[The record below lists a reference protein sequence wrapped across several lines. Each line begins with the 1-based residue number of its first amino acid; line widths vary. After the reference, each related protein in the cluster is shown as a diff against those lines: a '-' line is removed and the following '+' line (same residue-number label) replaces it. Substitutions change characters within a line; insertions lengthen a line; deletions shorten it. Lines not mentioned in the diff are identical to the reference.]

1 MMYGGGGGGFMGGRM
16 MGRRMGLD
24 QDDEGGQLYDHKV
37 VVRLFDYLKPH
48 WALLLLTIGAMF
60 VYTATVVA
68 IPWLVHRIID
78 DYIPAGDLSGINS
91 IVALFV
97 AVAAIQFGANYV
109 HLRVMAFVGAR
120 VLYTLRVKLF
130 RHIHRLS
137 MSFFDRSE
145 VGMTMSRVQNDVQQ
159 IQDFLSVVVLTL
171 ADVVAFVGIVAV
183 MMLMDF
189 QLALITLTVIPLLF
203 LMLAIWQQY
212 ARRSFMRVRR
222 AIAVVNSGL
231 QENISGVR
239 VVQSLNREDANIRQF
254 GTANRENL
262 GANLEAT
269 RYTAALMPSV
279 EVLSALGL
287 ALVVFFGGRMV
298 LDGTLEV
305 GVLVA
310 FALYIQRFFEPVRNL
325 TMQYGSLQRAMASGA
340 RIFEMLDLHPD
351 FEDKPDAVEMDRA
364 RGDVRYEG
372 VGFFYEPDVPVLQ
385 GVDLEARAGET
396 VALVGPTGAGKT
408 TLVSLL
414 LRFYDVTEGRITLD
428 GHDVRDLSQDSLGR
442 QMSVVLQ
449 EPYLFSGTVRENIRY
464 NRVDATDEEV
474 ESAARAVGAHEFIE
488 RLSDGYDTEL
498 QERGGNLSV
507 GQRQLISFARALVA
521 DPRVLILDEATANI
535 DTQTEMRI
543 QRALGELLRG
553 RTALVIAHRLS
564 TVRNADKIV
573 VMEDGRKVEEGS
585 HDELMALDGLYA
597 RLQSY
602 SFESNGARETT
613 IDGVWNV
620 TINSPRGTQQGT
632 LELTARG
639 SSFGG
644 VWEGPRGRREFD
656 GGRFE
661 QGNLEWEIEMSGP
674 RGTMTLS
681 FSATLTGDQMSG
693 QVRFGSFG
701 EGSFLAERAR
711 SQAKPD
717 RAEDAD

>member
-1 MMYGGGGGGFMGGRM
+1 MMGGGGGFMGGRM
-16 MGRRMGLD
+16 MARRMGLD
-24 QDDEGGQLYDHKV
+24 QEDEGGQLYDHKV

-48 WALLLLTIGAMF
+48 WLLLLLTVGAMF
-60 VYTATVVA
+60 LYTATVVA
-68 IPWLVHRIID
+68 IPWLVQRIID
-78 DYIPAGDLSGINS
+78 DYIRAGDLTGINW
-91 IVALFV
+91 IVAIFV
-97 AVAAIQFGANYV
+97 VVASIQFGANYL
-109 HLRVMAFVGAR
+109 HLRAMAFVGAR

-159 IQDFLSVVVLTL
+159 IQDFLSVVVLTI
-171 ADVVAFVGIVAV
+171 ADVVAFVGIVTV

-203 LMLAIWQQY
+203 IMLAIWQQY
-212 ARRSFMRVRR
+212 ARRSFMRARR
-222 AIAVVNSGL
+222 SIAVVNSGL

-239 VVQSLNREDANIRQF
+239 VVQSMNREDANIRQF
-254 GTANRENL
+254 GSANRENL

-287 ALVVFFGGRMV
+287 ALVVLFGGRMV
-298 LDGTLEV
+298 LDGEV
-305 GVLVA
+305 EAGVLVA

-340 RIFEMLDLHPD
+340 RIFELMDVEPD
-351 FEDKPDAVEMDRA
+351 FEDGPDAIEVDRV

-372 VGFFYEPDVPVLQ
+372 VGFSYESDVPVLQ
-385 GVDLEARAGET
+385 GVDLEAKAGET

-428 GHDVRDLSQDSLGR
+428 GHDVRDLGQDSLGR

-449 EPYLFSGTVRENIRY
+449 EPYLFGGTVRDNIRY
-464 NRVDATDEEV
+464 NRLEATDEDV
-474 ESAARAVGAHEFIE
+474 ERAARAVGAHEFIG
-488 RLSDGYDTEL
+488 RLPEGYDTEL

-535 DTQTEMRI
+535 DTQTELQI

-564 TVRNADKIV
+564 TVRNADRIV
-573 VMEDGRKVEEGS
+573 VLEDGRKVEEGS
-585 HDELMALDGLYA
+585 HDDLMALDGLYA
-597 RLQSY
+597 RLHSV
-602 SFESNGARETT
+602 TT
-613 IDGVWNV
+613 
-620 TINSPRGTQQGT
+620 RH
-632 LELTARG
+632 
-639 SSFGG
+639 
-644 VWEGPRGRREFD
+644 
-656 GGRFE
+656 
-661 QGNLEWEIEMSGP
+661 
-674 RGTMTLS
+674 
-681 FSATLTGDQMSG
+681 GD
-693 QVRFGSFG
+693 
-701 EGSFLAERAR
+701 
-711 SQAKPD
+711 
-717 RAEDAD
+717 

>member
-1 MMYGGGGGGFMGGRM
+1 MMFGGGGGGGGGFMGGRM
-16 MGRRMGLD
+16 MARRMGLD
-24 QDDEGGQLYDHKV
+24 QEDDGGQLYDHKV

-68 IPWLVHRIID
+68 IPWLVQQVID
-78 DYIPAGDLSGINS
+78 DYIRERDLTGINW
-91 IVALFV
+91 IVGIFV
-97 AVAAIQFGANYV
+97 AVAAIQFGASYV
-109 HLRVMAFVGAR
+109 HLRAMAFVGAR
-120 VLYTLRVKLF
+120 VLYTLRVRLF

-159 IQDFLSVVVLTL
+159 IQDFLSVVVLTI
-171 ADVVAFVGIVAV
+171 ADVVAFVGIVTV

-189 QLALITLTVIPLLF
+189 QLALITLTVVPLLF
-203 LMLAIWQQY
+203 AMLAIWQQY

-239 VVQSLNREDANIRQF
+239 VVQSLNREDANIKQF

-262 GANLEAT
+262 GANLQAT
-269 RYTAALMPSV
+269 RYTAVLMPSV

-298 LDGTLEV
+298 LDGSLEDV

-340 RIFEMLDLHPD
+340 RIFELMDLDPD
-351 FEDKPDAVEMDRA
+351 FEDKPDAVRVDRV

-372 VGFFYEPDVPVLQ
+372 VGFSYESEVPVLQ
-385 GVDLEARAGET
+385 GVDLEAKAGQT
-396 VALVGPTGAGKT
+396 VAIVGPTGAGKT

-464 NRVDATDEEV
+464 NRVDATDDEV

-488 RLSDGYDTEL
+488 RLSDGIRHGASGTGREP
-498 QERGGNLSV
+498 ERGSASAD
-507 GQRQLISFARALVA
+507 QLRASAGGRPPRA
-521 DPRVLILDEATANI
+521 DPGRGYGEHRHPNGDADPAGAGRAIARPDGAGDSASVVDGAQRGPNRRV
-535 DTQTEMRI
+535 
-543 QRALGELLRG
+543 
-553 RTALVIAHRLS
+553 
-564 TVRNADKIV
+564 
-573 VMEDGRKVEEGS
+573 
-585 HDELMALDGLYA
+585 
-597 RLQSY
+597 
-602 SFESNGARETT
+602 
-613 IDGVWNV
+613 
-620 TINSPRGTQQGT
+620 
-632 LELTARG
+632 
-639 SSFGG
+639 
-644 VWEGPRGRREFD
+644 
-656 GGRFE
+656 GGRPE
-661 QGNLEWEIEMSGP
+661 GRGGQP
-674 RGTMTLS
+674 R
-681 FSATLTGDQMSG
+681 
-693 QVRFGSFG
+693 
-701 EGSFLAERAR
+701 
-711 SQAKPD
+711 
-717 RAEDAD
+717 